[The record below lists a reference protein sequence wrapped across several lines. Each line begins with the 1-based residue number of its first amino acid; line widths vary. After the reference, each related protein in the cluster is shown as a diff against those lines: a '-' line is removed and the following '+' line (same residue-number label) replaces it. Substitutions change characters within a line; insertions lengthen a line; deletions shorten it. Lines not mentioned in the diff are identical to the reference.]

1 MPLYLPV
8 HRHLNASPKPP
19 LIPQHAPH
27 AWAMGGVRIM
37 MVGGYTDNC
46 GRVVTSLVVCI
57 GNYVNSECGH
67 SQCITDMLCMAIT
80 ESLKVVEWGVNQR

>member
-8 HRHLNASPKPP
+8 HRHLNALPKLP

-27 AWAMGGVRIM
+27 AWAMGECTYYD
-37 MVGGYTDNC
+37 VGGYTDNC
-46 GRVVTSLVVCI
+46 GRVETSLVVCI
-57 GNYVNSECGH
+57 GNYVSSECGH

-80 ESLKVVEWGVNQR
+80 ESLKVVD